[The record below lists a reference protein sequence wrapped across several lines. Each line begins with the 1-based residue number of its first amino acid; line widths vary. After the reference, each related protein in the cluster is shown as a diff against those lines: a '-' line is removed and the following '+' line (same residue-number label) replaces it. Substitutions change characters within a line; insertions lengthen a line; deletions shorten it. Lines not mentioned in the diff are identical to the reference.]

1 MGLKENPKFITG
13 HNTMLYDTL
22 DFFFYIVGSPKQR
35 MKTMGGNFG
44 GAQNVVF
51 MSGLKK
57 EGLSKKGVRGK
68 GATSI
73 HGPLPN
79 SRRNQS

>member
-1 MGLKENPKFITG
+1 
-13 HNTMLYDTL
+13 
-22 DFFFYIVGSPKQR
+22 
-35 MKTMGGNFG
+35 MGGNFG